1 MASIAPFTRVSD
13 VEVILTVVK
22 PRPIIGFG
30 NMVIL
35 DKLQASASAPD
46 KTQKATGLLMSK
58 KDTVSGATYREYV
71 NLDAVAI
78 DYAEETG
85 VNKKATSYFAQPN
98 HSDRVAVL
106 SYVDGKLQDALKA
119 FWYNNWTFAVFSNT
133 AIDEDAI
140 LASNIF
146 EVNKDHFLVLQT
158 DDVSSFEKQ
167 IGQDY
172 TIGVKHDLS
181 EAMDSALVGAVAT
194 KTVGSVTWK
203 FKKLVG
209 ITPENL
215 TTNEVAG
222 IKTAHA
228 IAYIEA
234 RDQPETSEGTTL
246 SGEYIDNLH
255 GDIWIKYNIESK
267 LQETLQNTDKV
278 SYDQQGI
285 NLLSAQVNQVLEQA
299 FQQGIILKNDETGK
313 GEYSVTT
320 TPRSAQS
327 QKDLSDRHYGGL
339 SFSYHRSGA
348 IHDVTVQGTVQSDTM
363 TE

>member
-1 MASIAPFTRVSD
+1 MATIAPFTRVSD
-13 VEVILTVVK
+13 VDVILTVVK

-30 NMVIL
+30 NMIIL
-35 DKLQASASAPD
+35 DKLQDAASAPN
-46 KTQKATGLLMSK
+46 KTQKATGLLK
-58 KDTVSGATYREYV
+58 AKTDDVSGATYREYA

-85 VNKKATSYFAQPN
+85 VNKKATAYFAQSN

-106 SYVDGKLQDALKA
+106 SYKQGKLQDALKA
-119 FWYNNWTFAVFSNT
+119 FWYYNWTFAVFSNT
-133 AIDEDAI
+133 AIDDDAI

-146 EVNKDHFLVLQT
+146 EVNRDHFLVLQT
-158 DDVSSFEKQ
+158 DDITAFENQ
-167 IGQDY
+167 IGQDF
-172 TIGVKHDLS
+172 TIGCKHDLA
-181 EAMDSALVGAVAT
+181 EAMDAALVGAVAT

-203 FKKLVG
+203 FKKLAG
-209 ITPENL
+209 ITPETL
-215 TTNEVAG
+215 TTNELAG
-222 IKTAHA
+222 INTAHA
-228 IAYIEA
+228 IAYVEA

-267 LQETLQNTDKV
+267 LQETLQNIDKV

-285 NLLSAQVNQVLEQA
+285 NLLSAQVTQVLEQA
-299 FQQGIILKNDETGK
+299 YQQGIILKNDETGK

-327 QKDLSDRHYGGL
+327 QKDLSARHYGGL
-339 SFSYHRSGA
+339 SFTYHRSGA
-348 IHDVTVQGTVQSDTM
+348 IHTVTVQGTVQSDTM